1 MKTKSA
7 TAFAAILVAMSF
19 GAAGAAKAD
28 CESDL
33 VTLENAYKTPA
44 LSPDARKA
52 LDAAKVKA
60 VRALKTDDD
69 KTCHEAVS
77 DGLRQAGVK

>member
-1 MKTKSA
+1 MMTKSGA
-7 TAFAAILVAMSF
+7 AFAAILALASI

-33 VTLENAYKTPA
+33 VKLENAYKTPA
-44 LSPDARKA
+44 LGADARTA

-69 KTCHEAVS
+69 KTCHEAVT

>member
-1 MKTKSA
+1 MITKSGA
-7 TAFAAILVAMSF
+7 AFAAILALASF
-19 GAAGAAKAD
+19 GAASAARAD

-33 VTLENAYKTPA
+33 VKLEKAYKTPA
-44 LSPDARKA
+44 LSADARTA

-69 KTCHEAVS
+69 KTCHEAVTE
-77 DGLRQAGVK
+77 GLRQSGVK